1 MPLYCIQ
8 VVTFSLYPDFSYCNP
23 FSLWWIRWWPL

>member
-23 FSLWWIRWWPL
+23 FSLC

>member
-1 MPLYCIQ
+1 MYDAFIQ

-23 FSLWWIRWWPL
+23 FSLC